1 MRKRSI
7 KFTYMIG
14 ARRLYNTFQA
24 ETIAKQMQDH
34 FQVKDGTTAKLR
46 MKFCDFTNK
55 AEKTAMIAG
64 AEQEEIKV
72 INGMMKSK
80 SKAKEIEMLENK
92 IMKVNKTKMSNLRD

>member
-1 MRKRSI
+1 M
-7 KFTYMIG
+7 
-14 ARRLYNTFQA
+14 
-24 ETIAKQMQDH
+24 
-34 FQVKDGTTAKLR
+34 R